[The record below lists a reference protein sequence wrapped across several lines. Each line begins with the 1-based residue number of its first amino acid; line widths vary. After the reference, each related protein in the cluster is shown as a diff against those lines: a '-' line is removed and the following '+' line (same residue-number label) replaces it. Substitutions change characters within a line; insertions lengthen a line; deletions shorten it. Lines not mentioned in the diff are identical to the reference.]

1 MIRSKKSTVS
11 RQNLIKLLQESK
23 VRTFTILEP
32 VEDDREVLELLRT
45 SKGGFQTIIIG
56 VVQ

>member
-1 MIRSKKSTVS
+1 MIRSKKSTVTK
-11 RQNLIKLLQESK
+11 QNLIKLLQESK

>member
-1 MIRSKKSTVS
+1 MIRSKKSNVTK
-11 RQNLIKLLQESK
+11 QNLVKLIQESSI
-23 VRTFTILEP
+23 RTFTILEP

-45 SKGGFQTIIIG
+45 NKGGFRTIIIG